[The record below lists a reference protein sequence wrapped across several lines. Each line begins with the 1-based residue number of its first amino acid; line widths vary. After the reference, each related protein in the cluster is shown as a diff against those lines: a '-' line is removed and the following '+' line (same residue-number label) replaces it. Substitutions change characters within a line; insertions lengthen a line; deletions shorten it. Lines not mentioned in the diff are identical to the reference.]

1 MQQLEVILE
10 VGKEGSEVASR
21 GALEGH
27 VELDEIEVIIR
38 IVGTT
43 SVSGASLPSRIGQ
56 LLLYHLHLALAVGAA
71 LVVA

>member
-10 VGKEGSEVASR
+10 VGKEGPEVASR
-21 GALEGH
+21 GAQEGH
-27 VELDEIEVIIR
+27 VDLDEVEVITR

-43 SVSGASLPSRIGQ
+43 SVSEASLPCRIGQ
-56 LLLYHLHLALAVGAA
+56 LLLYHLHLALAVEAA